1 MRYEEKI
8 SQDISCI
15 EFMLLEHY
23 GVSVDFDKDGEN
35 EYWFDPS
42 DPEDMGL
49 ISIDSSMEISE
60 QLFVLLHEAG
70 HVILRS
76 NREDFSKRFPESSRD
91 TLSGRVEILREEVMA
106 WGEATNFIEKFGINR
121 SEHFNLDAW
130 KRNYRDA
137 LAMYASWVEE
147 GD

>member
-1 MRYEEKI
+1 MRYKEKI

-23 GVSVDFDKDGEN
+23 GVSVDFDENGEN

-70 HVILRS
+70 HVVLRS
-76 NREDFSKRFPESSRD
+76 NREDFSKRFPELNRD
-91 TLSGRVEILREEVMA
+91 TLDGRVEILREEVMA
-106 WGEATNFIEKFGINR
+106 WEEATNLIEKFGINR
-121 SEHFNLDAW
+121 CEHFNLNAW

-137 LAMYASWVEE
+137 LAMYASWVRE